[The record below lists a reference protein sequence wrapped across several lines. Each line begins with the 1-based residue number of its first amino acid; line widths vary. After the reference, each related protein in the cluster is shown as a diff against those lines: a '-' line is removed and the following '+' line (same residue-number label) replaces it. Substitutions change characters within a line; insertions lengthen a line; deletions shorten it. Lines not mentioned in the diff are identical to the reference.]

1 MAELIVLPNELDG
14 WDVIRGDDPQALTN
28 HPDKRSAVEAARLRA
43 DEEGGAE
50 VVVREDEVHGI
61 DDTRRGV
68 RTYMFAL
75 AGLLAAVALI
85 IVVTS
90 LLANATGI

>member
-1 MAELIVLPNELDG
+1 MSELIVLPNEIDG

-28 HPDKRSAVEAARLRA
+28 HPDRASAVAAAKLRA
-43 DEEGGAE
+43 DEEGDTD
-50 VVVREDEVHGI
+50 VVVRENEVHGI

-68 RTYMFAL
+68 RTYMIAL
-75 AGLLAAVALI
+75 AGLLAAVTII
-85 IVVTS
+85 IVVTG